1 MTNSNR
7 QGSTRLSPLVH
18 SIQKQLKVR
27 SLPLRLCV
35 SAVAFLVLSLKS
47 TDVISQT
54 FPTSDYFRRVWSS
67 QEVPETIAGPEK
79 LRDYVISGRM
89 RLTLEDAIRLTL
101 LNNTEV
107 KLNQLQ
113 YEGIKYSVLR
123 AYQPFD
129 PFLFSSFNAQRQTT
143 PTVSQLEGAPTLSNL
158 NQNTQF
164 SLTRLFETGTRG
176 TVSFNANK
184 QSNNSIFTLFNPSL
198 ATAMNVSLAQPLLRN
213 RGFFPNRAPIVI
225 AQRNVKRSL
234 ADFEASVNDSLF
246 RAVDQ
251 YWSVIQT
258 RENLKVL
265 RNSLELAE
273 AFYKQNKRALELGAL
288 PPLDI
293 YRSESQVA
301 TRRVN
306 VIQAEYNLKQFE
318 DALRRT
324 LGADLDPTVSP
335 LDLDL
340 VEPVEPGGDL
350 LTIDS
355 TEALARAMQKR
366 PELESVRQ
374 QLANDDTSI
383 KLAHHA
389 LQPDFSLQGFYS
401 SSGRGGNQ
409 LDPNSVPPIVISQGG
424 LGDALRQLRSFD
436 FPTYGFSLQL
446 RLPVKDRAVQ
456 ADLGTALVGKRRS
469 LYQLRSLEQAVT
481 LEVRNAV
488 HQLEQSKLSISA
500 SRIARDL
507 TQKNLEA
514 EQRKYELGTQTLF
527 FVLEAQTQLVQAE
540 LSLVQAQL
548 GYQRAVAAVQTST
561 GELLEKNRVQITID

>member
-1 MTNSNR
+1 M
-7 QGSTRLSPLVH
+7 
-18 SIQKQLKVR
+18 R
-27 SLPLRLCV
+27 SGTYWPPLRLCV
-35 SAVAFLVLSLKS
+35 SAVLLLLLILNNRTTTVC
-47 TDVISQT
+47 QT
-54 FPTSDYFRRVWSS
+54 FPTPDYFRRVWSP
-67 QEVPETIAGPEK
+67 QAIPETIAGPEK
-79 LRDYVISGRM
+79 LRDYVISGRL

-123 AYQPFD
+123 AYSPFD
-129 PFLFSSFNAQRQTT
+129 PFLFSSFNATRQTT
-143 PTVSQLEGAPTLSNL
+143 PTVSQLDGAPTSLSNL
-158 NQNTQF
+158 NQNSQF

-176 TVSFNANK
+176 TVTFNANR
-184 QSNNSIFTLFNPSL
+184 QSTNNSFVFFNPSL
-198 ATAMNVSLAQPLLRN
+198 FSSANVTLTQPLLRN

-234 ADFEASVNDSLF
+234 ADFEALVNDSLF

-251 YWSVIQT
+251 YWTVIQT

-301 TRRVN
+301 TRRVA
-306 VIQAEYNLKQFE
+306 VIQAEYNLKQVE
-318 DALRRT
+318 DALRRIV
-324 LGADLDPTVSP
+324 GADLDPTINP

-340 VEPVEPGGDL
+340 VEPVEPVGDL

-355 TEALARAMQKR
+355 TEALARALQTR

-389 LQPDFSLQGFYS
+389 LQPDLSLQGFYS

-409 LDPNSVPPIVISQGG
+409 IDPNSLPPIIISQGG
-424 LGDALRQLRSFD
+424 LGDALRQLGSFD

-456 ADLGTALVGKRRS
+456 ADLGNALVSKRRS
-469 LYQLRSLEQAVT
+469 LYQMRFAEQAIAQQ
-481 LEVRNAV
+481 VRNAV

-507 TQKNLEA
+507 MQKNLEA

-527 FVLEAQTQLVQAE
+527 FVLDAQTQLVQAE

-548 GYQRAVAAVQTST
+548 GYQRAVATVQTAT
-561 GELLEKNRVQITID
+561 GELLEKNRVQITTD

>member
-1 MTNSNR
+1 MRFSVY
-7 QGSTRLSPLVH
+7 SP
-18 SIQKQLKVR
+18 S
-27 SLPLRLCV
+27 LRLCV
-35 SAVAFLVLSLKS
+35 LVVACLLLVLKA
-47 TDVISQT
+47 TDAISQT
-54 FPTSDYFRRVWSS
+54 FPTPDYFRRVWSA
-67 QEVPETIAGPEK
+67 QAIPETIAGPEK
-79 LRDYVISGRM
+79 LRDYIISGRL

-129 PFLFSSFNAQRQTT
+129 PFIFSSFNANRATT
-143 PTVSQLEGAPTLSNL
+143 PTISELEGAPTLSNL
-158 NQNTQF
+158 SQNTFF
-164 SLTRLFETGTRG
+164 SLSRLFETGTRG
-176 TVSFNANK
+176 QVSFNANR
-184 QSNNSIFTLFNPSL
+184 QSNNSVFTLFNPSL
-198 ATAMNVSLAQPLLRN
+198 ATNATVQLTQPLLRN

-251 YWSVIQT
+251 YWTVIQT

-306 VIQAEYNLKQFE
+306 VIQSEYNLKQVE

-324 LGADLDPTVSP
+324 LGADLDPTVAP

-355 TEALARAMQKR
+355 TEALANAMQKR

-383 KLAHHA
+383 KLAHHN
-389 LQPDFSLQGFYS
+389 LQPDLTLQGFYS
-401 SSGRGGNQ
+401 AAGRGGNEI
-409 LDPNSVPPIVISQGG
+409 DPNSLPPVVINQGG

-446 RLPVKDRAVQ
+446 RLPVKDRGVQ
-456 ADLGTALVGKRRS
+456 ADLGNALVGKRRS

-481 LEVRNAV
+481 LEVRNAI
-488 HQLEQSKLSISA
+488 HQLEQAKLSIAA

-527 FVLEAQTQLVQAE
+527 FVLDAQTQLVQAE
-540 LSLVQAQL
+540 LGLVQAQL
-548 GYQRAVAAVQTST
+548 SYQRAVAAVQTAT
-561 GELLEKNRVQITID
+561 GELLEKNRVQITTD

>member
-1 MTNSNR
+1 MTKSNR
-7 QGSTRLSPLVH
+7 QGLTRPFPLIHLV
-18 SIQKQLKVR
+18 QRQLEVS
-27 SLPLRLCV
+27 SLPPRLCV
-35 SAVAFLVLSLKS
+35 FAVPFLLLILSATNA
-47 TDVISQT
+47 ISQT
-54 FPTSDYFRRVWSS
+54 FPTPDYFRRVWSA
-67 QEVPETIAGPEK
+67 QPIPETIAGPEK
-79 LRDYVISGRM
+79 LRDYVISGRL

-129 PFLFSSFNAQRQTT
+129 PFIFSSFNANRATT
-143 PTVSQLEGAPTLSNL
+143 PTISELEGAPTLSNL
-158 NQNTQF
+158 SQNTFF
-164 SLTRLFETGTRG
+164 SLSRLFETGTRG
-176 TVSFNANK
+176 QVSFNANR

-198 ATAMNVSLAQPLLRN
+198 ATNATVQLTQPLLRN

-251 YWSVIQT
+251 YWTVIQT

-273 AFYKQNKRALELGAL
+273 AFYKQNKRMLELGAL

-306 VIQAEYNLKQFE
+306 VIQSEYNLKQVE

-324 LGADLDPTVSP
+324 LGADLDATVSP

-350 LTIDS
+350 LAIDAAQ
-355 TEALARAMQKR
+355 ALATAMQKR

-374 QLANDDTSI
+374 QLANDDTNI
-383 KLAHHA
+383 QLAHHN
-389 LQPDFSLQGFYS
+389 LQPDLTLQGFYS
-401 SSGRGGNQ
+401 AAGRGGNQ
-409 LDPNSVPPIVISQGG
+409 IDPNSVPPIVISQGG

-436 FPTYGFSLQL
+436 FPTYGFSVQL
-446 RLPVKDRAVQ
+446 RLPVKDRGVQ
-456 ADLGTALVGKRRS
+456 ADLGNALVGKRRS

-488 HQLEQSKLSISA
+488 HQLEQSKLSIMA

-527 FVLEAQTQLVQAE
+527 FVLDAQTQLVQAE

-548 GYQRAVAAVQTST
+548 SYQRAVAAVQTAT
-561 GELLEKNRVQITID
+561 GELLERNRVQIKAD